1 MEIDIDLKL
10 ENKLLAPEQVKF
22 DQGLDLGREI
32 DE

>member
-10 ENKLLAPEQVKF
+10 ENKLLAREQVKF